1 EGGRGGEHLLLNVAV
16 LVTQPEGNLPAL
28 GDHVHVEAP
37 GDLVA
42 GDGQLSFPHGA
53 LLLSSPLLYRSRQPL
68 STDLRPGKI
77 CGIVVAYWRCARCD
91 AGKEAETDHVRGAKI
106 FQRQRGRKDPA
117 AGQGE
122 KGPAAAGVQP
132 HGGDHLSAGGPG

>member
-1 EGGRGGEHLLLNVAV
+1 LSGAASVLQPGLPEVGGVVRQVLADEGLPPLRRGEGGRGGEHLLLNVAV

-28 GDHVHVEAP
+28 GDHVHVEAS

-68 STDLRPGKI
+68 SNDLRPGKI
-77 CGIVVAYWRCARCD
+77 CGIVVAYWRCARRE

-106 FQRQRGRKDPA
+106 FQ
-117 AGQGE
+117 
-122 KGPAAAGVQP
+122 
-132 HGGDHLSAGGPG
+132 